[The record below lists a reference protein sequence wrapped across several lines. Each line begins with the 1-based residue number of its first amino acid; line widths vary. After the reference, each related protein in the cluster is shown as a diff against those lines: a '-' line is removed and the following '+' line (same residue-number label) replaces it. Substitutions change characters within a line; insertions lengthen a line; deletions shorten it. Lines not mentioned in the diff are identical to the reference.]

1 MDDARYADL
10 VLEGGG
16 VKGIGLLGAI
26 EELADQGLS
35 FPRIAGASAGAIVGA
50 LCAACQR
57 SGRPV
62 RELVELME
70 TLDYGSFA
78 DPTVLDRFG
87 VLGKGIELL
96 LHDGIYKGDVALH
109 WIEQQ
114 LAQRGVHTWGDLRI
128 DDDPGTSLPP
138 DRRYRLVVVAS
149 DLSRGQLVRLPWDY
163 RHYGLDADEQPVAL
177 AVRASMSYP
186 FFFRPVTLT
195 AGPGLGEC
203 TLVDGGMLS
212 NFPIDV
218 FDRTDGKPNRW
229 PTYGVKLSARP
240 AARQVSHTVDGP
252 IDLAVAA
259 LHTLL
264 DAHDAYHL
272 DDENTTART
281 LFVDTGGVSTLDF
294 GIDRETQRTL
304 YAAGHAAARTFLSR
318 RARTLPTA
326 RTTRTGDATST
337 GPDGPG
343 ASDGGTAAQPSGS

>member
-1 MDDARYADL
+1 MNDAHYADL

-26 EELADQGLS
+26 EELAEAGLS

-50 LCAACQR
+50 LCAACQQA
-57 SGRPV
+57 GRPV

-70 TLDYGSFA
+70 TLDYRSFA
-78 DPTVLDRFG
+78 DPTVLDHFG
-87 VLGKGIELL
+87 PLGKGLELL
-96 LHDGIYKGDVALH
+96 LHDGVYKGDVALH

-114 LAQRGVHTWGDLRI
+114 LAERGVHTWGDLRI

-163 RHYGLDADEQPVAL
+163 EHYGLVADDQPVAL

-186 FFFRPVTLT
+186 FFFRPVTLV
-195 AGPGLGEC
+195 AGRGQGEC

-218 FDRTDGKPNRW
+218 FDRTDGKPQRW
-229 PTYGVKLSARP
+229 PTYGVKLSGRP
-240 AARQVSHTVDGP
+240 ADRQVSHAVEGP
-252 IDLAVAA
+252 IDLAFAA

-281 LFVDTGGVSTLDF
+281 LFVDTDGVSTLDF
-294 GIDRETQRTL
+294 DIDRKTQQKL
-304 YAAGHAAARTFLSR
+304 YSAGHAAARRFLSR
-318 RARTLPTA
+318 RASTA
-326 RTTRTGDATST
+326 PVPPATEAGDTGAAGT
-337 GPDGPG
+337 
-343 ASDGGTAAQPSGS
+343 ATAAQPSGS